1 MPLLAKEATMRCRSA
16 VPGIDAASNV
26 IVSSVALNLSQGFP
40 PTVTED
46 SFAPGERS
54 RSFSPPGGALNPAGR
69 VMLACMM
76 RPVPLAF
83 ESIENE
89 TRPYRVGESLTA
101 TRLPSDSHTRG
112 TALPSHSV
120 LLRGSSQTS
129 SHFISVGSSV
139 CDGAQ

>member
-1 MPLLAKEATMRCRSA
+1 LLAKEATMRCRSA
-16 VPGIDAASNV
+16 VSGIDAASNV
-26 IVSSVALNLSQGFP
+26 IVSSVALNLSSRGFP

-54 RSFSPPGGALNPAGR
+54 RSFSPPGEALNPAGR
-69 VMLACMM
+69 VMLACIM
-76 RPVPLAF
+76 RPVPLAC

-89 TRPYRVGESLTA
+89 TRPYRVDESLTA
-101 TRLPSDSHTRG
+101 TRFPSDSHTRG

-120 LLRGSSQTS
+120 LLRGSSHTS